1 MGSESEPTFLG
12 RRIREARE
20 RMNWSQTRLAEAA
33 KFGSA
38 QTISTIENGT
48 RDVKAYEL
56 ARIADVLHLSLNA
69 LLSQTDETSAAVQWR
84 DRPTEDFEEVEARF
98 LLRCERFATLE
109 SLCGVPSCEPL
120 PKLTLRA
127 LDYAIAARAAD
138 ELRNKLQLGSRP
150 ACSLAKTLDEDWGV
164 KLFVDD
170 LGEKGSGLC
179 ASGTFGQAVLLN
191 SRNAASR
198 RNFTLAHELFHLLM
212 PDPQN
217 NAGEIERYANA
228 FASALLLPAEPLLL
242 SCDSKSSGGKLSFE
256 SIVSIAVEFG
266 VSTDALLWRLVNLRR
281 IRRESVE
288 SAISSRVLKAI
299 ERSSQPQSSYQT
311 SALPDR
317 YVRLAYQAFRLGKI
331 GLAKLAE
338 FLEQGMFE
346 LAAQQDLQP
355 EMEHGEQAEIAVV
368 GC

>member
-1 MGSESEPTFLG
+1 
-12 RRIREARE
+12 
-20 RMNWSQTRLAEAA
+20 
-33 KFGSA
+33 
-38 QTISTIENGT
+38 
-48 RDVKAYEL
+48 
-56 ARIADVLHLSLNA
+56 
-69 LLSQTDETSAAVQWR
+69 
-84 DRPTEDFEEVEARF
+84 
-98 LLRCERFATLE
+98 
-109 SLCGVPSCEPL
+109 
-120 PKLTLRA
+120 
-127 LDYAIAARAAD
+127 
-138 ELRNKLQLGSRP
+138 
-150 ACSLAKTLDEDWGV
+150 
-164 KLFVDD
+164 
-170 LGEKGSGLC
+170 
-179 ASGTFGQAVLLN
+179 
-191 SRNAASR
+191 
-198 RNFTLAHELFHLLM
+198 M

-228 FASALLLPAEPLLL
+228 FASALLLPAKPLLL